1 MDLNIISIIIDIIL
15 TIVTGFM
22 AVATYKMAQST
33 NESVEEM
40 KKTRVEAN
48 SAEVI
53 MYFNVENN
61 RMYLIVENIGNTV
74 AKDISIE
81 VEPELKD
88 SHNKDYENLK
98 EISFLPPNYQI
109 KAFFDMRFNYLKKE
123 DNPVKYKFSITFTNI
138 YNDKIKREYI
148 SDLSYIK
155 SVSYLTS
162 ESDSVEMSLTKIKD
176 ELKDTN
182 KYLKNLINKILLLI
196 KIR

>member
-1 MDLNIISIIIDIIL
+1 MDLNIISVIIDIIL

-22 AVATYKMAQST
+22 AVATYKMAHST
-33 NESVEEM
+33 NESVEGM
-40 KKTRVEAN
+40 KKTRVETN

-61 RMYLIVENIGNTV
+61 RMYLIVENMGNTV

-88 SHNKDYENLK
+88 SHNKNYEPLK
-98 EISFLPPNYQI
+98 KISFLPPNYQI
-109 KAFFDMRFNYLKKE
+109 KAFFDMGFDYLK
-123 DNPVKYKFSITFTNI
+123 FTNI
-138 YNDKIKREYI
+138 YNDKIRREYI

-162 ESDSVEMSLTKIKD
+162 ESDSVEMSLNKIKE
-176 ELKDTN
+176 ELQNTN
-182 KYLKNLINKILLLI
+182 NYLKKLSK
-196 KIR
+196 

>member
-1 MDLNIISIIIDIIL
+1 MDLDIISIFINIIL

-22 AVATYKMAQST
+22 AFATYKMAQST
-33 NESVEEM
+33 NESVKEM
-40 KKTRVEAN
+40 KRTRIEAN
-48 SAEVI
+48 SAEVVV
-53 MYFNVENN
+53 YFNVKND

-81 VEPELKD
+81 VEPKLKD
-88 SHNKDYENLK
+88 SQNKKYEHLK

-109 KAFFDMRFNYLKKE
+109 KTFFDMGFNYLKKD
-123 DNPVKYKFSITFTNI
+123 DNPVRYKFIITFTNI
-138 YNDKIKREYI
+138 YNDKIKREYV

-176 ELKDTN
+176 EFKKTN
-182 KYLKNLINKILLLI
+182 DYLKKLN
-196 KIR
+196 

>member
-98 EISFLPPNYQI
+98 EISFYRQI
-109 KAFFDMRFNYLKKE
+109 TKLK
-123 DNPVKYKFSITFTNI
+123 
-138 YNDKIKREYI
+138 
-148 SDLSYIK
+148 LS
-155 SVSYLTS
+155 
-162 ESDSVEMSLTKIKD
+162 
-176 ELKDTN
+176 
-182 KYLKNLINKILLLI
+182 LI
-196 KIR
+196 

>member
-1 MDLNIISIIIDIIL
+1 MDLNFASIIIDIIL

-22 AVATYKMAQST
+22 AIATYKMVQST

-61 RMYLIVENIGNTV
+61 RMYLILENIGNTV
-74 AKDISIE
+74 AKDISID
-81 VEPELKD
+81 VEPE
-88 SHNKDYENLK
+88 
-98 EISFLPPNYQI
+98 
-109 KAFFDMRFNYLKKE
+109 
-123 DNPVKYKFSITFTNI
+123 YKFFITFSYI
-138 YNDKIKREYI
+138 YNDNIRREHI

-162 ESDSVEMSLTKIKD
+162 ESDSVEMSLTKIKE
-176 ELKDTN
+176 ELQNTN
-182 KYLKNLINKILLLI
+182 NYLKKLSK
-196 KIR
+196 

>member
-109 KAFFDMRFNYLKKE
+109 KAFFDMGFNYLKKK

-182 KYLKNLINKILLLI
+182 KYLKKFNK
-196 KIR
+196 

>member
-1 MDLNIISIIIDIIL
+1 MDCDIIISIILNIIL

-33 NESVEEM
+33 KESVEEM
-40 KKTRVEAN
+40 KKTRIEAN
-48 SAEVI
+48 SAEVV
-53 MYFNVENN
+53 MYFNVEHD

-74 AKDISIE
+74 AKDIFIE

-88 SHNKDYENLK
+88 SRNLKYEHLK

-109 KAFFDMRFNYLKKE
+109 KTFFDMGFHYLKQE
-123 DNPVKYKFSITFTNI
+123 DNPVKYKFIITFTNI
-138 YNDKIKREYI
+138 YNAIIRREYI

-162 ESDSVEMSLTKIKD
+162 ESDSVEMSLTKIKE
-176 ELKDTN
+176 ELQNTN
-182 KYLKNLINKILLLI
+182 EYLKKLN
-196 KIR
+196 

>member
-81 VEPELKD
+81 VEPKLKD
-88 SHNKDYENLK
+88 SHNKDYEHLK
-98 EISFLPPNYQI
+98 EITFLPPHYQI
-109 KAFFDMRFNYLKKE
+109 KAFFDMGFNYLKKE
-123 DNPVKYKFSITFTNI
+123 DNPVKYKFIITFTNI
-138 YNDKIKREYI
+138 YNDKIRREYI

-162 ESDSVEMSLTKIKD
+162 ESDSIEMSLTKIKD
-176 ELKDTN
+176 ELKNTN
-182 KYLKNLINKILLLI
+182 DYLKKLNK
-196 KIR
+196 

>member
-1 MDLNIISIIIDIIL
+1 MDLNIISVIIDIIL

-22 AVATYKMAQST
+22 AVATYKMAHST

-53 MYFNVENN
+53 MYFKVENN

-88 SHNKDYENLK
+88 SHNKNYEPLK
-98 EISFLPPNYQI
+98 KISFLPPNYQI
-109 KAFFDMRFNYLKKE
+109 KAFFDMGFDYLKKE
-123 DNPVKYKFSITFTNI
+123 DNPVKYKFIITFTNI
-138 YNDKIKREYI
+138 YNDKIRREYI

-162 ESDSVEMSLTKIKD
+162 ESDSVEMSLNKIKE
-176 ELKDTN
+176 ELQNTN
-182 KYLKNLINKILLLI
+182 NYLKKLSK
-196 KIR
+196 

>member
-1 MDLNIISIIIDIIL
+1 MDLNFISIIIDIIL

-22 AVATYKMAQST
+22 AFATYKMAHST

-74 AKDISIE
+74 AKNITIE

-88 SHNKDYENLK
+88 SHNKDYEHLK
-98 EISFLPPNYQI
+98 KISFLPPNYQL
-109 KAFFDMRFNYLKKE
+109 KAFFDMGFNYLKKE

-182 KYLKNLINKILLLI
+182 KYLKKFNK
-196 KIR
+196 

>member
-15 TIVTGFM
+15 TIVIGFM

-33 NESVEEM
+33 TESVEEM

-88 SHNKDYENLK
+88 SHNKDYEHLK

-109 KAFFDMRFNYLKKE
+109 KAFFDMGLTVSAGSDFAVTPEPFPMRGIQLANE
-123 DNPVKYKFSITFTNI
+123 
-138 YNDKIKREYI
+138 IKREYI

-162 ESDSVEMSLTKIKD
+162 ESDSVEMSLTKIKE
-176 ELKDTN
+176 ELKNTN
-182 KYLKNLINKILLLI
+182 NYLKKLNK
-196 KIR
+196 

>member
-1 MDLNIISIIIDIIL
+1 MDLNFASIIIDIIL

-22 AVATYKMAQST
+22 AIATYKMVQST

-61 RMYLIVENIGNTV
+61 RMYLILENIGNTV
-74 AKDISIE
+74 AKDISID

-88 SHNKDYENLK
+88 THNKDYEHLK

-109 KAFFDMRFNYLKKE
+109 KAFFDMGFDYLKKE
-123 DNPVKYKFSITFTNI
+123 DNPVKYKFIITFTNI
-138 YNDKIKREYI
+138 YNDKIRREHI

-162 ESDSVEMSLTKIKD
+162 ESDSVEMSLTKIKE
-176 ELKDTN
+176 ELQNTN
-182 KYLKNLINKILLLI
+182 NYLKKLSK
-196 KIR
+196 

>member
-88 SHNKDYENLK
+88 SHNKDYEHLK

-109 KAFFDMRFNYLKKE
+109 KAFFDMGFDYLKKE
-123 DNPVKYKFSITFTNI
+123 DNPVKYKFIISFTNI
-138 YNDKIKREYI
+138 YNDIIKREYI

-176 ELKDTN
+176 EFKKTN
-182 KYLKNLINKILLLI
+182 NYLKKLNWGI
-196 KIR
+196 K